1 MSSEKLICLVGPPR
15 LPPIGRDVDT
25 PVVAGTEAGVDTD
38 TEVSTSGK
46 RKDKQIQ
53 NKQFEILACCIKCS
67 PEEREGLTGP
77 ILFQFIWPGSTVVE
91 NNIYTQLSAL
101 NKALNSS
108 LGKTADSPTG
118 SLPAL
123 LGRLPSLRVDIVVF
137 QNIANALL
145 KTPTLE
151 TARAFMK
158 EAVPLMKGVFLPIEW
173 KQEWVIEWRKQIDA
187 LYTKAL
193 KVADGLLSNESLEDR
208 LEMFEKAKWYQIP
221 EPEKG
226 RLTPKYSILPKAT
239 EIWGRLQIEKGKQ
252 PLYAR
257 PKSLVLEEVESGKG
271 EAHLLKDSSEQERE
285 EITPP
290 DAPISLENLTGTAV
304 TLLGVV
310 ALFSGQAWVKVD
322 LIANDFLNA
331 VGMSC
336 DWNEEDLEAWGI
348 LREYD
353 GEVEIV
359 NEIGIGKDVEIA
371 VLQNRSSR
379 EAYIEA
385 FWQLHKD
392 SREKVWKWLADYGG
406 SEDSTLKICFA
417 LCLKEFVRRCPEG
430 VEMSVLRVWLE
441 SPHFPPSPQKDH
453 RNALLALEDAYGEE
467 ALREKVYFIVR
478 TWSETHKLPLLQ
490 AAALLCGRCLSK
502 HHPKQGLKILAS
514 LLEKEG
520 SLVSFIG
527 IALRGYL
534 TGETMATFDVLDEL
548 RRWNSKMAKKLP
560 LRHEILRI
568 FIMLMNDAP
577 INHESSLL
585 LIQASEDESVYS
597 LCEELFVNAI
607 LDSKYSEEAWCQFSY
622 WLLYAEKRSQ
632 YMEVIKRIYVKDV
645 NAERRLARY
654 LKLYKEHYP
663 ISYEALVN

>member
-15 LPPIGRDVDT
+15 FSLIGTGVVVDT

-38 TEVSTSGK
+38 MVLDTDTEVSTSGK
-46 RKDKQIQ
+46 TK
-53 NKQFEILACCIKCS
+53 NKQVQNRQFEVLAYCIKCS
-67 PEEREGLTGP
+67 PEERKGFTGP
-77 ILFQFIWPGSTVVE
+77 ILFQSVWPDSTVNE

-101 NKALNSS
+101 NKALNSPAGGLS
-108 LGKTADSPTG
+108 
-118 SLPAL
+118 AL
-123 LGRLPSLRVDIVVF
+123 LDRLPSLRVDIVEF
-137 QNIANALL
+137 QNRANALL
-145 KTPTLE
+145 KTPTSE

-173 KQEWVIEWRKQIDA
+173 KQQWVIEWREQIDA

-193 KVADGLLSNESLEDR
+193 QVADGLLSSENLEDR

-239 EIWGRLQIEKGKQ
+239 EIWGRLQLEKGKQ
-252 PLYAR
+252 PLYAS
-257 PKSLVLEEVESGKG
+257 PKSLVLEEVESGK
-271 EAHLLKDSSEQERE
+271 EKAHLPKDSSEQEKE

-304 TLLGVV
+304 TLLGIV
-310 ALFSGQAWVKVD
+310 ALFPGQAWVKVD
-322 LIANDFLNA
+322 LIAKDFLNA

-336 DWNEEDLEAWGI
+336 DWDEAVLETWGI
-348 LREYD
+348 QREYNR
-353 GEVEIV
+353 EVEIV
-359 NEIGIGKDVEIA
+359 SEIGIGKNVEIA

-406 SEDSTLKICFA
+406 SEDSTLKLCFA

-453 RNALLALEDAYGEE
+453 RNALLALEAAYSDD
-467 ALREKVYFIVR
+467 ALREKVYFVIR

-502 HHPKQGLKILAS
+502 HHPKEGLKVLES

-534 TGETMATFDVLDEL
+534 TGDATATFSVLDEL
-548 RRWNSKMAKKLP
+548 SRWNNRMANKPP

-585 LIQASEDESVYS
+585 LIQASADERVYS

-607 LDSKYSEEAWCQFSY
+607 LDSKYSEDAWCQFSY

-632 YMEVIKRIYVKDV
+632 YMKVIKKIYFKDM

-663 ISYEALVN
+663 ISYKALVN